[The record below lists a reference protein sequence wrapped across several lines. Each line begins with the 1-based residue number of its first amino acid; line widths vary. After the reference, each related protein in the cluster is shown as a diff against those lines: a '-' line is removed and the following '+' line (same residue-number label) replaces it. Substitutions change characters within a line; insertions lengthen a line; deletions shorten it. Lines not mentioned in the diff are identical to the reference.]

1 MNTPSRTPRHKRI
14 VVISG
19 IIVLIIA
26 IIVVWWLALDGRNQ
40 APVSEVDKSSA
51 ELSGAAKQA
60 EKESQKEEKTPTDRP
75 QAPAPAK
82 EGAKASITPIITGF
96 NRSADGAQLMVDG
109 GVNEIVEK
117 GGTCR
122 FVVSWPGGG
131 VSQQTEGINAPSST
145 SCKTAR
151 FAMDQLPTGANMT
164 IQLTY
169 SSAAYQGTS
178 TNGPSITKEQIR

>member
-40 APVSEVDKSSA
+40 APASEVDKSSA
-51 ELSGAAKQA
+51 ELSGAANQA
-60 EKESQKEEKTPTDRP
+60 QKESQKEEKTPTDRP
-75 QAPAPAK
+75 QPPAPAK
-82 EGAKASITPIITGF
+82 EGAKASVTPIITGF

-151 FAMDQLPTGANMT
+151 FAMDQLPTGVNMT